1 MSTQTQSTFTSRTAG
16 LAETEADDTHVING
30 VAIGAGDVTHG
41 LSRKSKVWQP
51 DELRAAASTL
61 EGAEIKA
68 LHSDAVVGE
77 VTKAGFEPGVGVL
90 YEAELEDEKLAAG
103 VASGRL
109 SVSIEATHFDGGTV
123 DTPEGKAMA
132 ATNITF
138 DGLAMV
144 QKDAAPSASAKPGQ
158 AAALAVMPDE
168 VHAALAGE
176 EDVDLESAAAADID
190 DLSNGSVVAWQ
201 TGNGTLAYGRVLAVI
216 RGDQELGP
224 EHDDEISVTAP
235 AAVIR
240 VYRPT
245 QGGEW
250 TETDVVKARK
260 PGSLR
265 PLSNFPAAPQLE
277 AAAAADSREH
287 LTDAPTECR
296 ECGDRERTFNTMRCP
311 ECHPE
316 MTPEDHPPLATA
328 DEAEIEDWQEAQAA
342 ALAGGAYEVTN
353 LSPEDVDEWTDD
365 EWDGDA
371 VEAELPNPSE
381 VDDAADVLDQ
391 TMALVPADGEARDSK
406 SSWKAPFRAGVDA
419 PVNTRALVAI
429 DGALSGAR
437 GGFDDVSEEAADS
450 LADWTS
456 SMLSAAPDDLYGVE
470 EAEAAASDP
479 EDSGADGAGSDDP
492 AGASS
497 SSRDADTDDDVDEPA
512 DEDPG
517 ADGAGRDDPAGA
529 SSSSRDNDPASDD
542 PDTETAAAAESNQP
556 TDTTTTT
563 SMSDDDDP
571 EDVQELKARLSD
583 KTERI
588 DTLEEQADELEEENE
603 RLSERAEAVD
613 EAEEAYAEALAE
625 HVPRGAEELQ
635 DDLSLDQMREW
646 LADIDEANLAE
657 DVEPSVRSGND
668 PSGTETANLSEAKRE
683 RKSELEAK
691 LSELEEK
698 EGPLAEK
705 EQERLEAELA
715 EVTGGDD

>member
-1 MSTQTQSTFTSRTAG
+1 MSTQTKSTFTSRTAG

-90 YEAELEDEKLAAG
+90 YEAELEDEKLAAS

-138 DGLAMV
+138 DGLAIV

-497 SSRDADTDDDVDEPA
+497 SSRD
-512 DEDPG
+512 
-517 ADGAGRDDPAGA
+517 
-529 SSSSRDNDPASDD
+529 NDPASDD

-588 DTLEEQADELEEENE
+588 DTLEEQVDELEEENE

-668 PSGTETANLSEAKRE
+668 PSGTETANLSEAERE

-715 EVTGGDD
+715 EITGGDD

>member
-1 MSTQTQSTFTSRTAG
+1 MSTQTKSTFTSRTAG

-30 VAIGAGDVTHG
+30 VAIGDGDVTHG

-123 DTPEGKAMA
+123 DSPEGKAMA

-497 SSRDADTDDDVDEPA
+497 SSRD
-512 DEDPG
+512 
-517 ADGAGRDDPAGA
+517 
-529 SSSSRDNDPASDD
+529 NDPASDD
-542 PDTETAAAAESNQP
+542 PDTETAAAAESNQT

-715 EVTGGDD
+715 EITGGDD

>member
-497 SSRDADTDDDVDEPA
+497 SSRD
-512 DEDPG
+512 
-517 ADGAGRDDPAGA
+517 
-529 SSSSRDNDPASDD
+529 NDPASDD
-542 PDTETAAAAESNQP
+542 PDTETAAAAGSNQT

-668 PSGTETANLSEAKRE
+668 PSGTETANLSEAERE

>member
-90 YEAELEDEKLAAG
+90 YEAELEDEKLAAS

-138 DGLAMV
+138 DGLAIV

-497 SSRDADTDDDVDEPA
+497 SSRD
-512 DEDPG
+512 
-517 ADGAGRDDPAGA
+517 
-529 SSSSRDNDPASDD
+529 NDPASDD

-668 PSGTETANLSEAKRE
+668 PSGTETANLSEAERE

>member
-497 SSRDADTDDDVDEPA
+497 SSRD
-512 DEDPG
+512 
-517 ADGAGRDDPAGA
+517 
-529 SSSSRDNDPASDD
+529 NDPASDD

-588 DTLEEQADELEEENE
+588 DTLEEQVDELEEENE

-668 PSGTETANLSEAKRE
+668 PSGTETANLSEAERE

>member
-123 DTPEGKAMA
+123 DSPEGKAMA

-497 SSRDADTDDDVDEPA
+497 SSRD
-512 DEDPG
+512 
-517 ADGAGRDDPAGA
+517 
-529 SSSSRDNDPASDD
+529 NDPASDD

-613 EAEEAYAEALAE
+613 EAEEAHAEALAE

>member
-138 DGLAMV
+138 DGLAIV

-240 VYRPT
+240 FYRPT

-497 SSRDADTDDDVDEPA
+497 SSRD
-512 DEDPG
+512 
-517 ADGAGRDDPAGA
+517 
-529 SSSSRDNDPASDD
+529 NDPASDD

-668 PSGTETANLSEAKRE
+668 PSGTETANLSEAERE

-715 EVTGGDD
+715 EITGGDD

>member
-138 DGLAMV
+138 DGLAIV

-497 SSRDADTDDDVDEPA
+497 SSRD
-512 DEDPG
+512 
-517 ADGAGRDDPAGA
+517 
-529 SSSSRDNDPASDD
+529 NDPASDD
-542 PDTETAAAAESNQP
+542 PDTETAAAAESNQT

-668 PSGTETANLSEAKRE
+668 PSGTETANLSEAERE

-715 EVTGGDD
+715 EITGGDD

>member
-41 LSRKSKVWQP
+41 LTRKSKVWQP

-138 DGLAMV
+138 DGLAIV

-176 EDVDLESAAAADID
+176 EDVDLESAAAADI
-190 DLSNGSVVAWQ
+190 
-201 TGNGTLAYGRVLAVI
+201 
-216 RGDQELGP
+216 
-224 EHDDEISVTAP
+224 
-235 AAVIR
+235 
-240 VYRPT
+240 
-245 QGGEW
+245 
-250 TETDVVKARK
+250 
-260 PGSLR
+260 
-265 PLSNFPAAPQLE
+265 
-277 AAAAADSREH
+277 
-287 LTDAPTECR
+287 
-296 ECGDRERTFNTMRCP
+296 
-311 ECHPE
+311 
-316 MTPEDHPPLATA
+316 
-328 DEAEIEDWQEAQAA
+328 
-342 ALAGGAYEVTN
+342 
-353 LSPEDVDEWTDD
+353 
-365 EWDGDA
+365 
-371 VEAELPNPSE
+371 
-381 VDDAADVLDQ
+381 
-391 TMALVPADGEARDSK
+391 
-406 SSWKAPFRAGVDA
+406 
-419 PVNTRALVAI
+419 
-429 DGALSGAR
+429 
-437 GGFDDVSEEAADS
+437 
-450 LADWTS
+450 
-456 SMLSAAPDDLYGVE
+456 
-470 EAEAAASDP
+470 
-479 EDSGADGAGSDDP
+479 
-492 AGASS
+492 
-497 SSRDADTDDDVDEPA
+497 DDDVDEPA

-542 PDTETAAAAESNQP
+542 PDTETAAAAESNQT

-588 DTLEEQADELEEENE
+588 DTLEEQVDELEEETE

-668 PSGTETANLSEAKRE
+668 PSGTETANLSEAERE

-715 EVTGGDD
+715 EITGGDD

>member
-497 SSRDADTDDDVDEPA
+497 SSRD
-512 DEDPG
+512 
-517 ADGAGRDDPAGA
+517 
-529 SSSSRDNDPASDD
+529 NDPASDD

-668 PSGTETANLSEAKRE
+668 PSGTETANLSEAERE

>member
-138 DGLAMV
+138 DGLAIV
-144 QKDAAPSASAKPGQ
+144 QKDAAQSASAKPGQ

-497 SSRDADTDDDVDEPA
+497 SSRD
-512 DEDPG
+512 
-517 ADGAGRDDPAGA
+517 
-529 SSSSRDNDPASDD
+529 NDPASDD
-542 PDTETAAAAESNQP
+542 PDTETAAAAGSNQT

-668 PSGTETANLSEAKRE
+668 PSGTETANLSEAERE

>member
-1 MSTQTQSTFTSRTAG
+1 MPTQTQSTFTSRIAG
-16 LAETEADDTHVING
+16 LAETDADDTHVING
-30 VAIGAGDVTHG
+30 IAVGAGDLTHG
-41 LSRKSKVWQP
+41 LSRKSKLWQA

-77 VTKAGFEPGVGVL
+77 VTKAAFEPAAGVL

-103 VASGRL
+103 IANGRL
-109 SVSIEATHFDGGTV
+109 TVSIEATHFDGGTV
-123 DTPEGKAMA
+123 ETAQGEAMA

-138 DGLAMV
+138 DGLAIV
-144 QKDAAPSASAKPGQ
+144 QKGAAPSATAEPGE

-176 EDVDLESAAAADID
+176 DDVDLESAAAADVD
-190 DLSNGSVVAWQ
+190 DLSNSTVVAWQ

-224 EHDDEISVTAP
+224 EHDDEISVSAP

-265 PLSNFPAAPQLE
+265 ELSNFPAAPQLE

-287 LTDAPTECR
+287 LTDPPTECR

-328 DEAEIEDWQEAQAA
+328 DEETIEDWQEAQAA
-342 ALAGGAYEVTN
+342 SLADVPYEVTN
-353 LSPEDVDEWTDD
+353 VAPEDVDEWTDD

-391 TMALVPADGEARDSK
+391 TMALVPGDEEARASK
-406 SSWKAPFRAGVDA
+406 SSWKAPYRAGVDA

-450 LADWTS
+450 LSDWTT

-470 EAEAAASDP
+470 EAEAAASESEEP
-479 EDSGADGAGSDDP
+479 GAGDAGSDDP

-497 SSRDADTDDDVDEPA
+497 SSRDADTDADVDEAA
-512 DEDPG
+512 DQDPESD
-517 ADGAGRDDPAGA
+517 AAGRDDPAGA

-542 PDTETAAAAESNQP
+542 PDTETAAAAESNQT

-583 KTERI
+583 KTEQI
-588 DTLEEQADELEEENE
+588 DTLEEQVDELEEENE

-613 EAEEAYAEALAE
+613 EAEEAYAEALAA
-625 HVPRGAEELQ
+625 HVPRDAEDLQ
-635 DDLSLDQMREW
+635 DDLSLDQLREW
-646 LADIDEANLAE
+646 LANIDEADLAD

-668 PSGTETANLSEAKRE
+668 PSGTETANLSEGERE
-683 RKSELEAK
+683 RKSQLESK
-691 LSELEEK
+691 LSEIEDK

-715 EVTGGDD
+715 EITGGDE

>member
-41 LSRKSKVWQP
+41 LTRKSKVWQP

-138 DGLAMV
+138 DGLAIV
-144 QKDAAPSASAKPGQ
+144 QKDAAPSASANPGQ

-342 ALAGGAYEVTN
+342 ALAGG
-353 LSPEDVDEWTDD
+353 
-365 EWDGDA
+365 
-371 VEAELPNPSE
+371 
-381 VDDAADVLDQ
+381 
-391 TMALVPADGEARDSK
+391 
-406 SSWKAPFRAGVDA
+406 
-419 PVNTRALVAI
+419 
-429 DGALSGAR
+429 
-437 GGFDDVSEEAADS
+437 
-450 LADWTS
+450 
-456 SMLSAAPDDLYGVE
+456 
-470 EAEAAASDP
+470 
-479 EDSGADGAGSDDP
+479 GSDDP

-542 PDTETAAAAESNQP
+542 PDTETAAAAESNQT

-588 DTLEEQADELEEENE
+588 DTLEEQVDELEEENE

-668 PSGTETANLSEAKRE
+668 PSGTETANLSEAERE

-715 EVTGGDD
+715 EITGGDD

>member
-138 DGLAMV
+138 DGLAIV

-497 SSRDADTDDDVDEPA
+497 SSRD
-512 DEDPG
+512 
-517 ADGAGRDDPAGA
+517 
-529 SSSSRDNDPASDD
+529 NDPASDD
-542 PDTETAAAAESNQP
+542 PDTETAAAAESNQT

-668 PSGTETANLSEAKRE
+668 PSGTETANLSEAERE

>member
-138 DGLAMV
+138 DGLAIV
-144 QKDAAPSASAKPGQ
+144 QKDAASSASAKPGQ

-497 SSRDADTDDDVDEPA
+497 SSRD
-512 DEDPG
+512 
-517 ADGAGRDDPAGA
+517 
-529 SSSSRDNDPASDD
+529 NDPASDD

-668 PSGTETANLSEAKRE
+668 PSGTETANLSEAERE

>member
-123 DTPEGKAMA
+123 DSPEGKAMA

-497 SSRDADTDDDVDEPA
+497 SSRD
-512 DEDPG
+512 
-517 ADGAGRDDPAGA
+517 
-529 SSSSRDNDPASDD
+529 NDPASDD

-668 PSGTETANLSEAKRE
+668 PSGTETANLSEAERE

>member
-497 SSRDADTDDDVDEPA
+497 SSRD
-512 DEDPG
+512 
-517 ADGAGRDDPAGA
+517 
-529 SSSSRDNDPASDD
+529 NDPASDD
-542 PDTETAAAAESNQP
+542 PDTETAAAAESNQT

-668 PSGTETANLSEAKRE
+668 PSGTETANLSEAERE

-715 EVTGGDD
+715 EITGGDD

>member
-138 DGLAMV
+138 DGLAIV

-497 SSRDADTDDDVDEPA
+497 SSRD
-512 DEDPG
+512 
-517 ADGAGRDDPAGA
+517 
-529 SSSSRDNDPASDD
+529 NDPASDD

-588 DTLEEQADELEEENE
+588 DTLEEQVDELEEENE

-613 EAEEAYAEALAE
+613 EAEEAHAEALAE

-668 PSGTETANLSEAKRE
+668 PSGTETANLSEAERE

>member
-123 DTPEGKAMA
+123 DSPEGKAMA

-497 SSRDADTDDDVDEPA
+497 SSRD
-512 DEDPG
+512 
-517 ADGAGRDDPAGA
+517 
-529 SSSSRDNDPASDD
+529 NDPASDD

-588 DTLEEQADELEEENE
+588 DTLEEQVDELEEENE

-613 EAEEAYAEALAE
+613 EAEEAHAEALAE

-668 PSGTETANLSEAKRE
+668 PSGTETANLSEAERE

>member
-1 MSTQTQSTFTSRTAG
+1 MSTETHSTFTSRIAG
-16 LAETEADDTHVING
+16 LAETDDDDTHVING
-30 VAIGAGDVTHG
+30 IAVGAGDLTHG
-41 LSRKSKVWQP
+41 LSRKSKLWQA

-77 VTKAGFEPGVGVL
+77 VTKAAFEPGVGVL
-90 YEAELEDEKLAAG
+90 YEAELEDEKLATGIAN
-103 VASGRL
+103 GRL
-109 SVSIEATHFDGGTV
+109 TVSIEATHFDGGTV
-123 DTPEGKAMA
+123 QTEQGEAMA

-138 DGLAMV
+138 DGLAIV
-144 QKDAAPSASAKPGQ
+144 QKGAAPSATAEPGQ

-168 VHAALAGE
+168 VHAALAD
-176 EDVDLESAAAADID
+176 EDADLESAAAADVD
-190 DLSNGSVVAWQ
+190 DLSNGTIVAWQ

-265 PLSNFPAAPQLE
+265 ALSNFPAAPQLE
-277 AAAAADSREH
+277 AAAAADCREH

-296 ECGDRERTFNTMRCP
+296 ECGERERTFNTMRCP

-328 DEAEIEDWQEAQAA
+328 DEATIEDWQEAQAA
-342 ALAGGAYEVTN
+342 ALADVPYEVTN
-353 LSPEDVDEWTDD
+353 VAPEDVDEWTDD

-371 VEAELPNPSE
+371 VEAELPSPSE
-381 VDDAADVLDQ
+381 VDDAPDVLDQ
-391 TMALVPADGEARDSK
+391 TMALVPGDEEARDSK

-437 GGFDDVSEEAADS
+437 GGFDDVSEETADS
-450 LADWTS
+450 LSDWTE
-456 SMLSAAPDDLYGVE
+456 SMLAAAPDDLYGVE
-470 EAEAAASDP
+470 EAEAAASESEVP
-479 EDSGADGAGSDDP
+479 GAGDAGSDDP

-497 SSRDADTDDDVDEPA
+497 SSRDADTDAAVDEAA
-512 DEDPG
+512 DQDPES
-517 ADGAGRDDPAGA
+517 GAGRDDPAGA

-542 PDTETAAAAESNQP
+542 PETAAAAESNQT

-588 DTLEEQADELEEENE
+588 DTLEEQVDDLEEENE

-613 EAEEAYAEALAE
+613 EAEEAYAEALAQ
-625 HVPRGAEELQ
+625 HVPRDAEDLQ
-635 DDLSLDQMREW
+635 EDLSLNQLREW
-646 LADIDEANLAE
+646 LANIDEADLAE

-668 PSGTETANLSEAKRE
+668 PSGTETANLSEAERE

-715 EVTGGDD
+715 EITGGDA

>member
-138 DGLAMV
+138 DGLAIV

-497 SSRDADTDDDVDEPA
+497 SSRD
-512 DEDPG
+512 
-517 ADGAGRDDPAGA
+517 
-529 SSSSRDNDPASDD
+529 NDPASDD

-668 PSGTETANLSEAKRE
+668 PSGTETANLSEAERE